1 MNFEEA
7 YQKVVDGTATDA
19 EAAFVGR
26 EIVNAQKIT
35 AMLEQNEPPRPIL
48 AEADDETVRRARK
61 RHILRT
67 TIRIVVIVVLSL
79 GVIAGATLG
88 IIFGTAGHAAK
99 KSAVLSRDE
108 SVDAAIA
115 YIAEYTGKDGKSFVV
130 HDVDRRLDMSDG
142 LTRSE
147 RVYEV
152 ELRDGERE
160 YEVNVN
166 AVSGYVVITDVDY
179 HGF

>member
-1 MNFEEA
+1 MKFEEA
-7 YQKVVDGTATDA
+7 YQRVADGTATDE

-26 EIVNAQKIT
+26 EIVNAQRVT
-35 AMLEQNEPPRPIL
+35 ALLEANEPPRPIL
-48 AEADDETVRRARK
+48 AEADEETVRRARK
-61 RHILRT
+61 RHILRL
-67 TIRIVVIVVLSL
+67 TIRVIVIVVLSL

-108 SVDAAIA
+108 ATEAAID
-115 YIAEYTGKDGKSFVV
+115 YIADYTDKDAKSFIV

-142 LTRSE
+142 LTKSE

-160 YEVNVN
+160 YEVKVN
-166 AVSGYVVITDVDY
+166 AVSGYVVITDIEY
-179 HGF
+179 HGY

>member
-7 YQKVVDGTATDA
+7 YQKVVDGTATDE

-26 EIVNAQKIT
+26 EIVNAQKVT
-35 AMLEQNEPPRPIL
+35 ALLEMNEPPRPLL
-48 AEADDETVRRARK
+48 AETDTETVQRARK

-67 TIRIVVIVVLSL
+67 TIRIVVIVVVSL

-108 SVDAAIA
+108 ATEAAIA
-115 YIAEYTGKDGKSFVV
+115 YIADYTGKDAQQFVV
-130 HDVDRRLDMSDG
+130 HDVDRHLDMSDG
-142 LTRSE
+142 LTKAE
-147 RVYEV
+147 RLYEV